1 MALRRKA
8 LTAATFVPF
17 DDAIGTQI
25 TATSW
30 ADSVLWQYWRIVGE
44 LHFATTFLARQV
56 ARVRW
61 NVEVNG
67 QRLSDDKAD
76 EYIADL
82 TMPRGSRNVAEALAL
97 NFQVPGRM
105 WYLHQPTTGWEV
117 VATTHPDV
125 KKRVETADVV
135 VFGINQDP
143 ENPKNA
149 DSPVKANMLTI
160 QELALLQQQ
169 QRAQARNRLAQR
181 GMLFY
186 PNDVDF
192 EGDFETDFKKSV
204 TAPIEDEGSSASVVP
219 HIIGFPSDFIE
230 KWRAMIP
237 DYPYDEQLP
246 AKIEAVTR
254 RLALGLDMP
263 PEALLGIGN
272 ANHWSMWAI
281 QESTYRAHT
290 EPLAEKV
297 GFVLAKA
304 AIKFFDEAVVRITPD
319 PTPLL
324 ARVGSVTDALEM
336 FDRGIVNAEFVRDR
350 AGAQDD
356 DAPDEATRQE
366 QLGIGSRE
374 PAIRRLSQDRQGPPA
389 ERPRR

>member
-17 DDAIGTQI
+17 DEAIGTQI

-30 ADSVLWQYWRIVGE
+30 TDSVLWQYWRVVGE

-61 NVEVNG
+61 DVEING
-67 QRLSDDKAD
+67 QRQSDDKAD
-76 EYIADL
+76 EIIADL
-82 TMPRGSRNVAEALAL
+82 TAPRGVRNIAEALAL
-97 NFQVPGRM
+97 NFQVTGRM
-105 WYLHQPTTGWEV
+105 WYLQQPTTGWEV
-117 VATTHPDV
+117 VATTAPEQ
-125 KKRVETADVV
+125 KKRVDRADIV

-143 ENPKNA
+143 ENPNLP
-149 DSPVKANMLTI
+149 DSPVRANMLTI

-169 QRAQARNRLAQR
+169 QRAQARNRLAQH
-181 GMLFY
+181 GLLIY

-192 EGDFETDFKKSV
+192 DSQFEEDFKKSIA
-204 TAPIEDEGSSASVVP
+204 APIQDEGSAASVVP
-219 HIIGFPSDFIE
+219 HVFSFPSDFID
-230 KWRAMIP
+230 KWRWIIP
-237 DYPYDEQLP
+237 EFPYDESLP

-263 PEALLGIGN
+263 PETLLGIGN
-272 ANHWSMWAI
+272 MNHWSMWAI

-304 AIKFFDEAVVRITPD
+304 AIKALDEPVVRITPD

-336 FDRGIVNAEFVRDR
+336 FDRGIVSAEFVRDR
-350 AGAQDD
+350 AGAQSD
-356 DAPDEATRQE
+356 DAPDEAARQE

-389 ERPRR
+389 ERPAR